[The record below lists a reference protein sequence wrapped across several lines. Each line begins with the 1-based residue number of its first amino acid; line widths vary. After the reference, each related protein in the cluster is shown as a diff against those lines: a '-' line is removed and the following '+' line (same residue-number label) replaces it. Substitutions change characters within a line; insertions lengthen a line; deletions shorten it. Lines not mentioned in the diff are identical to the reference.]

1 MADVNFGYS
10 THILGTVKQAKSCL
24 GIVLY
29 DKYKF
34 QNVEG
39 YNKISLYNLEQDY
52 EVIIENGPYLK
63 LTREKVGD
71 SFQYLHTNRELSSG
85 FNVIIYLDPV
95 TSSPVGYTEFS
106 NNQGKNRDLT
116 INLELSAS
124 VNTLDIVLNN
134 NLSIAERVDRE
145 YTGTGLNEYTSGSVL
160 KSDVLSIQPKYPY
173 SKFLSQ
179 AQYSGGAITDAGLVK
194 KIEDELKFVKV
205 GIARNVVY
213 SPTFYNFTNFNVSFL
228 GDDIVLCA
236 WNGINYCISS
246 LSKKNDFGN
255 LITYT
260 KSTTGYYTL
269 LQDDGS
275 TNVIKYAAGK
285 YLVCESVL
293 KTLRVVTRVF
303 DFTTRSW
310 VKTINPNVFVD
321 PCDQYNRVYDLP
333 SSISYEQAYLY
344 LPEIS
349 NSFYSYLDTDYVNV
363 VRKTGNWIVT
373 SRVESGKRL
382 YMISGLSFS
391 LYIKKEELDDIIF
404 LDDNTLIL
412 KRDDEL
418 RVYRGIGETRYTES
432 AAELIGGKLNTK
444 YEIIRLGDDIMS
456 SILNPLRRG
465 AIPENGKVPEVVC
478 GFSGYLFYTTE
489 DYKINFL

>member
-10 THILGTVKQAKSCL
+10 THILSTVKQAKSCL

-34 QNVEG
+34 QNVDG
-39 YNKISLYNLEQDY
+39 YNKISLYNLEKDY

-63 LTREKVGD
+63 LTRNSVD
-71 SFQYLHTNRELSSG
+71 DPFQYLHTNRELSSG

-116 INLELSAS
+116 IRLELSAS
-124 VNTLDIVLNN
+124 VNTLDIILNN
-134 NLSIAERVDRE
+134 SLSSAERVDRE
-145 YTGTGLNEYTSGSVL
+145 YIGTGLNEYTSGKTL
-160 KSDVLSIQPKYPY
+160 ISDVSKIQPRYPY

-179 AQYSGGAITDAGLVK
+179 AQYDGGAITDAGLVK
-194 KIEDELKFVKV
+194 EVENELKFIKV
-205 GIARNVVY
+205 GIAKNVVY
-213 SPTFYNFTNFNVSFL
+213 SPTFYDFTNFNVSFL
-228 GDDIVLCA
+228 GDDIVLCT
-236 WNGINYCISS
+236 WNGTNYCISS

-269 LQDDGS
+269 PQDDGS

-293 KTLRVVTRVF
+293 KTLRVVTRIF

-349 NSFYSYLDTDYVNV
+349 NSFYNYLDTDYVTV
-363 VRKTGNWIVT
+363 IRKVGNWIVT
-373 SRVESGKRL
+373 SRVVNGKRL
-382 YMISGLSFS
+382 YMISGISFN
-391 LYIKKEELDDIIF
+391 LYITKEELDRMIF

-412 KRDDEL
+412 KDSDKFL
-418 RVYRGIGETRYTES
+418 LYRGIGETRYTES
-432 AAELIGGKLNTK
+432 TAKLIGGDLDTK
-444 YEIIRLGDDIMS
+444 YETIKIGDDIMS
-456 SILNPLRRG
+456 SNLNLLRRG
-465 AIPENGKVPEVVC
+465 AIPEDGKIPDIVC
-478 GFSGYLFYTTE
+478 GFGGYLFYTTD
-489 DYKINFL
+489 DYKI